1 MKIAT
6 AKEIIE
12 RYFVSQ
18 GSKNSVE
25 DSTHYGKDCLLIRL
39 GSGAGGFKIDPAYY
53 TEGSLYLMLYDLI
66 YKRGS

>member
-12 RYFVSQ
+12 RYFVSH

-25 DSTHYGKDCLLIRL
+25 YSTHYGKDCLLIRL
-39 GSGAGGFKIDPAYY
+39 GSGAGGFEIDPEYY
-53 TEGSLYLMLYDLI
+53 TEGSLYSMLYDLI
-66 YKRGS
+66 YKKG